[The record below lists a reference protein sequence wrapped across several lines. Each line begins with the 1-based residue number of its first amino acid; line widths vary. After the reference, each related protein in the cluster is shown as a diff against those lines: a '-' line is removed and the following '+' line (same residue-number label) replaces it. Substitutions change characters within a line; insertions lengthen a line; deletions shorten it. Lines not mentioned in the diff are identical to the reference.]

1 MRTKISGMLREKNKE
16 KNQFS
21 RFNALVIIMLIIFTA
36 IISKLVNIQV
46 VNGEGYRET
55 ANQKDNKIISTPAP
69 RGEIIDRN
77 GTILATSETSSI
89 LTFTN
94 TDESE
99 EVFFTTMD
107 KVFKILDDKSI
118 DDDKKKAIQVDEFL
132 LKVNTSDD
140 KKYTEYSFDFK
151 TQDKPSQDWTELRF
165 KKDRGFDT
173 DVITEL
179 YGDKRIDD
187 LSDDELKKVDAKLL
201 EITPEEVFNE
211 LIVQYKIAEINGFES
226 KSKEELRRYMLVK
239 DSLWM
244 QSFSGYKPVIIANN
258 FSRERSFIFEQ
269 MQSEI
274 PGISVLTQ
282 PIRVYP
288 NKDLGS
294 AFLGYISKINTW
306 NKDKYEEKGY
316 DISTDYIGAA
326 GIEASFEDVLRGTKG
341 QESISVNKQGRK
353 VKSLGKIETY
363 PGQTIQLNIDV
374 DMQYAAEKSLDAVML
389 DLQKQGKVKDVN
401 TTNANRGAVVVLDV
415 NTGKVLA
422 LASRPGYD
430 PNMFAVPGRLTSE
443 LYNSYLNPDI
453 EKLGLE
459 YIRKR
464 GLTKLEGVLTYK
476 DIEEKTETEKE
487 QIILDYMF
495 PIDKNIEGNTTIRRD
510 NNDIFPKPTFN
521 NATKSLIPPGSIFKP
536 LTAIAGLEEGVI
548 NETTKVLDGG
558 GVLHGYYN
566 KRYPDVTSAC
576 WRFND
581 SNFGHGLIDVKE
593 ALKVSCNYFF
603 YEVADLLFAKGG
615 ENKNGLDLIAKYAW
629 KFGLGVD
636 SSGDKKPYTGIEIPE
651 SFGQVYNYESSRE
664 ILSNIYIS
672 NMINYL
678 QEGTNRVQGKYK
690 PLDMMPQK
698 ESGSKKEIDEIKKAN
713 EQNKVFLAYAKAE
726 MKKLDGEYDSTNNL
740 KKLIEASEVLKN
752 NKYTV
757 KDIEDMA
764 AVVNGEINNCRNE
777 ISSAANAYNAA
788 IGQGFNVFTPLQLAN
803 YVATMVNGGNR
814 YETHLVDKFLDP
826 DGNVIK
832 EIEPVVLEKTGV
844 SDKTIKLIKEGMLE
858 VTSNK
863 GGTAYSVFGDF
874 PILSGGKT
882 GSATFN
888 DTIQSALGRTS
899 YGYYI
904 GFAPYDKPEIAV
916 CAVVFDGGHGAYV
929 APIAKAVYEQY
940 FKDAILKKDP
950 EYKFQVDPKEKTANI
965 EINKDSG
972 GLSPD

>member
-1 MRTKISGMLREKNKE
+1 MRTKISGILREKNKE

-21 RFNALVIIMLIIFTA
+21 RFNAMVIIMLIIFTA
-36 IISKLVNIQV
+36 IITRLVNIQV
-46 VNGEGYRET
+46 VNGESYRKT
-55 ANQKDNKIISTPAP
+55 ANKKDNKIISTPAP

-77 GTILATSETSSI
+77 GKVLAKSKPSSI
-89 LTFTN
+89 LTFTS
-94 TDESE
+94 TDESD
-99 EVFFTTMD
+99 EVFFSTMD
-107 KVFKILDDKSI
+107 KVFKILDDESI
-118 DDDKKKAIQVDEFL
+118 EGEKNKAIQVDEFL
-132 LKVNTSDD
+132 LKVDTN
-140 KKYTEYSFDFK
+140 KKLTEYSFDFK
-151 TQDKPSQDWTELRF
+151 TSDKSSQNWIELRF
-165 KKDRGFDT
+165 KKDRGFEDI
-173 DVITEL
+173 VIAKLYSGKRKADLTTEQ
-179 YGDKRIDD
+179 
-187 LSDDELKKVDAKLL
+187 LKKVDEELL
-201 EITPEEVFNE
+201 KVTPKEVFDE
-211 LIVQYKIAEINGFES
+211 LIVQYKIDKIADFKS
-226 KSKEELRRYMLVK
+226 KSIEELRRYMLVK

-258 FSRERSFIFEQ
+258 LSRPRSFIFEQ
-269 MQSEI
+269 MQPEI

-294 AFLGYISKINTW
+294 AFLGYISKINPW
-306 NKDKYEEKGY
+306 EKEKYEEKGY
-316 DISTDYIGAA
+316 DVSTDYIGAA

-363 PGQTIQLNIDV
+363 PGQTIQLNIDA

-389 DLQKQGKVKDVN
+389 DLQKTGKHEGQSVD

-430 PNMFAVPGRLTSE
+430 PNMFAVPGRLTNE

-464 GLTKLEGVLTYK
+464 GLTKIEGILTYK
-476 DIEEKTETEKE
+476 EIAEKTEKEKE
-487 QIILDYMF
+487 QILLDYMF
-495 PIDKNIEGNTTIRRD
+495 PIDKSIEGNTKIRRD

-548 NETTKVLDGG
+548 DENYKILDGG
-558 GVLHGYYN
+558 GAPHGYFN
-566 KRYPDVTSAC
+566 ERYPSVTSAC
-576 WRFND
+576 WRFNEHGY
-581 SNFGHGLIDVKE
+581 GHGLIDVKE
-593 ALKVSCNYFF
+593 ALEVSCNYFF
-603 YEVADLLFAKGG
+603 YKVADLLFAKGG
-615 ENKNGLDLIAKYAW
+615 ENKTGLDLIAKYAW

-636 SSGDKKPYTGIEIPE
+636 SSSNYKPSTGIEIPE
-651 SFGQVYNYESSRE
+651 SFGQVYNYESSKE

-678 QEGTNRVQGKYK
+678 QQGTNRGIGKYK
-690 PLDMMPQK
+690 PLDIMPQK
-698 ESGSKKEIDEIKKAN
+698 ESGSKKEIDEIKKSN
-713 EQNKVFLAYAKAE
+713 VQKRVFLAYVKAE
-726 MKKLDGEYDSTNNL
+726 MKKSEGKYDSTNSL
-740 KKLIEASEVLKN
+740 KKLIEASKVLKN
-752 NKYTV
+752 NNYTE
-757 KDIEDMA
+757 KDKKAMT
-764 AVVNGEINNCRNE
+764 AVVNGEINNCR
-777 ISSAANAYNAA
+777 IDIGSAANAYNAA

-832 EIEPVVLEKTGV
+832 EVKPVVLEKTGV
-844 SDKTIKLIKEGMLE
+844 SNKTIKLIKEGMLK

-863 GGTAYSVFGDF
+863 KGTAYSVFGDF

-940 FKDAILKKDP
+940 FKEAILKKDP
-950 EYKFQVDPKEKTANI
+950 EYKFQVDPKKKTANI
-965 EINKDSG
+965 ELNKGSVG
-972 GLSPD
+972 ASPD

>member
-1 MRTKISGMLREKNKE
+1 VRKKNKE
-16 KNQFS
+16 KNEFS
-21 RFNALVIIMLIIFTA
+21 RFNALAIIMLMIFTA
-36 IISKLVNIQV
+36 IISKLVNIQII
-46 VNGEGYRET
+46 NGELYRET
-55 ANQKDNKIISTPAP
+55 ANQKDKKIISTPAP
-69 RGEIIDRN
+69 RGEIIDRD
-77 GTILATSETSSI
+77 GEKLATSKSSYI

-94 TDESE
+94 TDESDKK
-99 EVFFTTMD
+99 FFSTMD
-107 KVFKILDDKSI
+107 KVFKILDDNKES
-118 DDDKKKAIQVDEFL
+118 QVDEFL
-132 LKVNTSDD
+132 LKVNTNEAQQS
-140 KKYTEYSFDFK
+140 TEYSFDFK
-151 TQDKPSQDWTELRF
+151 TQDKASQNWTELRF

-173 DVITEL
+173 NAIRDL
-179 YGDKRIDD
+179 YGDKRKGD
-187 LSDDELKKVDAKLL
+187 LTPAQLKKVDEKLL
-201 EITPEEVFNE
+201 EITPEEVFNDLVE
-211 LIVQYKIAEINGFES
+211 QYKINEIAGFKS
-226 KSKEELRRYMLVK
+226 KSEDEIRRYMLVK
-239 DSLWM
+239 DTSRM
-244 QSFSGYKPVIIANN
+244 QSFSGYKPVTITNN
-258 FSRERSFIFEQ
+258 LDKKTAFIFQ
-269 MQSEI
+269 QIQPEI

-294 AFLGYISKINTW
+294 AFLGYISKINPW
-306 NKDKYEEKGY
+306 NTEKYEEKGY
-316 DISTDYIGAA
+316 DVSTDYIGTA
-326 GIEASFEDVLRGTKG
+326 GIEATFEDVLRGTKG

-353 VKSLGKIETY
+353 VKSLGEIETY

-374 DMQYAAEKSLDAVML
+374 DMQYAAEKSLDAVMV
-389 DLQKQGKVKDVN
+389 DLQKQGKVKDVDM
-401 TTNANRGAVVVLDV
+401 TNANRGAVVVLDV

-430 PNMFAVPGRLTSE
+430 PNMFAVPGRLTNK

-453 EKLGLE
+453 EKLGLD

-464 GLTKLEGVLTYK
+464 GLTKLEGILTYK
-476 DIEEKTETEKE
+476 EVAEKTEKEKE

-495 PIDKNIEGNTTIRRD
+495 PIDKNIEDNTKIRRD

-548 NETTKVLDGG
+548 DETTKILDGG
-558 GVLHGYYN
+558 TN
-566 KRYPDVTSAC
+566 KNGDGAFNERYPSVISAC
-576 WRFND
+576 WSFND
-581 SNFGHGLIDVKE
+581 YGYGHGRIGVKE
-593 ALKVSCNYFF
+593 ALEVSCNYFF
-603 YEVADLLFAKGG
+603 YKVADLLFAEGG
-615 ENKNGLDLIAKYAW
+615 EGKKGLDLIAKYAW

-636 SSGDKKPYTGIEIPE
+636 SSGDKKPSTGIEIPE
-651 SFGQVYNYESSRE
+651 SFGQVYNYESSKE

-690 PLDMMPQK
+690 PLDMMPEK

-713 EQNKVFLAYAKAE
+713 SQKKVFLAYVKAE
-726 MKKLDGEYDSTNNL
+726 MKKIDGEYDSTNSL

-752 NKYTV
+752 NNYTV
-757 KDIEDMA
+757 KDIENMA
-764 AVVNGEINNCRNE
+764 VVVNGEIKNARTE
-777 ISSAANAYNAA
+777 VSSAANAYNAA

-803 YVATMVNGGNR
+803 YVATIVNGGNR
-814 YETHLVDKFLDP
+814 FETHLVDKFLDP

-832 EIEPVVLEKTGV
+832 EVKPVVLGKTGV
-844 SDKTIKLIKEGMLE
+844 SANTTRIIKEGMLD
-858 VTSNK
+858 VTNNK
-863 GGTAYSVFGDF
+863 GGTGYSVFGDF

-916 CAVVFDGGHGAYV
+916 CAVIFDGGHGSYV

-940 FKDAILKKDP
+940 FKDLILKKDP
-950 EYKFQVDPKEKTANI
+950 EYKFQVDPKKKTANI
-965 EINKDSG
+965 ELNNGSVG
-972 GLSPD
+972 NSPD